1 MLSREKVPEGPSVFH
16 EPLRCRMCCTIGIC
30 SISTGSIGSIV
41 RLRGSIPSGG
51 LTIQR
56 RLTKVRPN
64 QDRMRLYHVLKGGE
78 GNSNKDRANRP
89 INKKADQRDSKGQ
102 SLDNYLDLH
111 QIEIK
116 SEGHVF
122 QEEWKKFSA

>member
-1 MLSREKVPEGPSVFH
+1 
-16 EPLRCRMCCTIGIC
+16 
-30 SISTGSIGSIV
+30 
-41 RLRGSIPSGG
+41 
-51 LTIQR
+51 
-56 RLTKVRPN
+56 
-64 QDRMRLYHVLKGGE
+64 MRLYHVLKGGE

-89 INKKADQRDSKGQ
+89 INKKADLRDSKSQ

-122 QEEWKKFSA
+122 QEERKKFSA